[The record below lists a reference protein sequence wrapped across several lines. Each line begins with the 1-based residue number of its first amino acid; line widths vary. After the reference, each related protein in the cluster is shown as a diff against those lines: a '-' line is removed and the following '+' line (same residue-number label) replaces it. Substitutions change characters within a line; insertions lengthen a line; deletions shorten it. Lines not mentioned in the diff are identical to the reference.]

1 MRLVYRNPSHQ
12 SHLNH
17 PSLAAGLEPESGA
30 QRWAMLVVA
39 ALHGLLGTFW
49 LVKAADPQPARMPPA
64 MLAVFDM
71 STQPQELPSHPTASP
86 RREPAPV
93 SRQHLQA
100 QATARAP
107 ATATA
112 QVTARPTV
120 SAVGQDAAGRAAAP
134 DDVPSLASPQAQA
147 SASASLPGGQAP
159 SRAGS
164 PAAGLAEPRR
174 EPAGD
179 ATREPA
185 ATAAAAPKTLAISAV
200 SYLVPPEL
208 IYPQAAR
215 RAQEEGRVLLRVL
228 VDAQGRPAQLAIAR
242 GSGYARLDEAALAA
256 ARLARFK
263 PYSEN
268 GLPQAFWVQ
277 MPFVFELE
285 S

>member
-1 MRLVYRNPSHQ
+1 MRLVCKNLS
-12 SHLNH
+12 H

-30 QRWAMLVVA
+30 QRWALLFVA
-39 ALHGLLGTFW
+39 VLHGLLGTVW
-49 LVKAADPQPARMPPA
+49 LVKAADPQPASMPPS
-64 MLAVFDM
+64 MLAVFDA
-71 STQPQELPSHPTASP
+71 STQPHERPSHPTAGP
-86 RREPAPV
+86 RRDPAPV
-93 SRQHLQA
+93 SRQNLPAQATATA
-100 QATARAP
+100 QATARP
-107 ATATA
+107 G
-112 QVTARPTV
+112 V
-120 SAVGQDAAGRAAAP
+120 SAVGQYASVGAAAP
-134 DDVPSLASPQAQA
+134 DDVPSHASPQAQA
-147 SASASLPGGQAP
+147 SASASLPGGQGL
-159 SRAGS
+159 SRAGA

-174 EPAGD
+174 EPVGD

-185 ATAAAAPKTLAISAV
+185 AAGVAAPKTLAISAV